1 MRATAARTKPRNNR
15 TVNGFS
21 PSVIMVY
28 LLDSGCAHRPK
39 NSRVVAHQSPRP
51 RSAPVPG
58 APIGV
63 LLRPATHKTA
73 DDNAAVCGTE
83 SWQRIDQRGYGIGTE
98 RQGVLG
104 IERPLDDGAVEIC
117 LDDEC
122 VGVHDVER
130 GQDPQ
135 SLHQYAK
142 GKALV
147 HAPKDCPREPDKHAE
162 Q

>member
-39 NSRVVAHQSPRP
+39 NSSVVAHQPPRP
-51 RSAPVPG
+51 RSTPVPG

-83 SWQRIDQRGYGIGTE
+83 SWQRIDQHGHRIGTE

-104 IERPLDDGAVEIC
+104 IEGPLDDGAVEIC
-117 LDDEC
+117 HDEEC
-122 VGVHDVER
+122 IGFHDV
-130 GQDPQ
+130 GLAQ
-135 SLHQYAK
+135 
-142 GKALV
+142 
-147 HAPKDCPREPDKHAE
+147 
-162 Q
+162 